1 MVKNQ
6 EIESRTRKLSLEK
19 PVVMGI
25 LNLTPDSFSDGGFY
39 MDHQLALE
47 KALEMIAEGADIV
60 DLGGES
66 SGPGSRDVSFEK
78 EAERVIPFLQKLRKH
93 TEAWISVDTWKSEI
107 ARLAIEN
114 GADMVNDVTALRGD
128 VAMSSVIADSNVPCV
143 LMYSKDS
150 TARTTVFAQNYV
162 DVVQTVSDFFMKR
175 LDAVSKAGIL
185 KKQCILDPGMGAFI
199 STIPAYSLKILKQ
212 LETFKDFGLPLLI
225 GPSRKSFIGKILDV
239 KISDR
244 LEGSLAA
251 CALGVWNGAS
261 IFRVHDV
268 QSTRRVVDMV
278 HAIQNS

>member
-175 LDAVSKAGIL
+175 LDAVFKAGIL